1 MKCGLNKEKSSC
13 KVRSQYNSLSIICCS
28 HTLSGTL
35 TSNQIYK
42 YTSYQII
49 IRTGLC
55 IIGWCLLKTRLD
67 CSLVF
72 SCNFEEE
79 RNKVNVQN
87 RPLFLFFV
95 LSHLILVFEKV
106 ESLILCGMPSL
117 WLPLLAAKSV
127 YVCVFSH
134 V

>member
-1 MKCGLNKEKSSC
+1 MPRTLVDCYHLQE
-13 KVRSQYNSLSIICCS
+13 YLSV
-28 HTLSGTL
+28 TF
-35 TSNQIYK
+35 TSNCIYK
-42 YTSYQII
+42 YTSYQIT
-49 IRTGLC
+49 IRTGLY

-72 SCNFEEE
+72 SCNSEEE

-106 ESLILCGMPSL
+106 ESLVVCGMPSF
-117 WLPLLAAKSV
+117 WLPLVAAKSV
-127 YVCVFSH
+127 CVCLFSH
-134 V
+134 A